1 MIKIIKIIIQKLNW
15 FIRLI
20 EGPDERR
27 LRSRNCGGTDAVR
40 ADGAQRLGGPV
51 QLDPP

>member
-20 EGPDERR
+20 KGPDERLVYAFDDELKR
-27 LRSRNCGGTDAVR
+27 I
-40 ADGAQRLGGPV
+40 
-51 QLDPP
+51 

>member
-1 MIKIIKIIIQKLNW
+1 MIKMIKIIIQKLNW

-27 LRSRNCGGTDAVR
+27 IYGFDDEL
-40 ADGAQRLGGPV
+40 QRI
-51 QLDPP
+51 